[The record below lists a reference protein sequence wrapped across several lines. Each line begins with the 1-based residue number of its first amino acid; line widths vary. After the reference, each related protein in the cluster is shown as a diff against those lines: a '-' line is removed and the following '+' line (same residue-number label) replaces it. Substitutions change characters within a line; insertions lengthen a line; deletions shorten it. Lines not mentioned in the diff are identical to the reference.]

1 MRNLSNSALA
11 SLNAQ
16 DTSEAYLVLLEI
28 DAGEVD
34 PYRFTSDAVNTV
46 VGLDTYESFPFDITL
61 PKSVDGKV
69 STAQLSVTNV
79 DRRLVDAIRTLT
91 VPMTVNIKVVLG
103 SDPTDIMMQYQDFTW
118 RQLTYDAATVTG
130 TLTLE
135 DFLNEPVG
143 HIMGS
148 SNFPGLFYQ

>member
-79 DRRLVDAIRTLT
+79 DRRLLI
-91 VPMTVNIKVVLG
+91 
-103 SDPTDIMMQYQDFTW
+103 
-118 RQLTYDAATVTG
+118 
-130 TLTLE
+130 
-135 DFLNEPVG
+135 
-143 HIMGS
+143 
-148 SNFPGLFYQ
+148 